1 MCRCLTTKI
10 CSGLSVLNL
19 RNVSVLQLEEGE
31 DNYLIHA
38 ESVVAIRD
46 CPQCR
51 SADSVVIGN
60 RKQKYVDAQMHT
72 KKVRIE
78 FTRKRFKCKPC
89 GKTYFEPLE
98 WLHEDFRMP
107 KRTVE
112 YAVKQAAKVPFLSVA
127 RELGVDE
134 KTVRNIFANYVTAI
148 ENNHDW
154 QAPRVLGIDETHFS
168 KKMHLVMTDIEKKTL
183 LDMRKDRSQEATQKA
198 IMRLRG
204 WNDIEIVCID
214 MWRPYLRAVKQLIPN
229 AVVVV
234 DRFHVAKMG
243 NEAMEK
249 ARKAVRAKLTV
260 KERKKLKNDRKILLK
275 RRDNIKGLNE
285 LASFEFWTNEYP
297 QLMEVY
303 NAKEGFLGMWDMP
316 TRKQAE
322 DYWENWKS
330 VATPTVRE
338 FFSDAIRAV
347 DNWHEEIF
355 NWWDYPY
362 TNAVTESLN
371 NTIKGVFRNGRG
383 YSFEVLRA
391 KLLYTKGGLETT
403 IDSLN
408 QPRPEPTDMIFF
420 DEPEMSF
427 HGTRMTVN
435 KLLFEQVIIQSNT
448 HKKQ

>member
-1 MCRCLTTKI
+1 MPL
-10 CSGLSVLNL
+10 LNL
-19 RNVSVLQLEEGE
+19 PNVVVRNLEEDDE
-31 DNYLIHA
+31 SYVIHA
-38 ESVVAIRD
+38 ESSVAIRD
-46 CPQCR
+46 CPECR
-51 SADSVVIGN
+51 SAESVVIGK
-60 RKQKYVDAQMHT
+60 RIQGFVDTQMHAKT
-72 KKVRIE
+72 VRIS
-78 FTRKRFKCKPC
+78 FTRKRLKCKPC

-107 KRTVE
+107 KRTVD
-112 YAVKQAAKVPFLSVA
+112 YIVKRAAKVPFLSVA
-127 RELGVDE
+127 SELGVDE
-134 KTVRNIFANYVTAI
+134 KTIRNVFANYVTAI
-148 ENNHDW
+148 ENKHDW

-168 KKMHLVMTDIEKKTL
+168 QKMHLVMTDIEKRTL
-183 LDMRKDRSQEATQKA
+183 LDMRKDRSQDATQKA

-204 WNDIEIVCID
+204 WKNIEIVCID
-214 MWRPYLRAVKQLIPN
+214 MWRPYHRAVKQLIPN

-234 DRFHVAKMG
+234 DRFHVAKMAG
-243 NEAMEK
+243 EAMEK
-249 ARKAVRAKLTV
+249 ARKSVRAELTV

-285 LASFEFWTNEYP
+285 LASFDFWTNEYP

-330 VATPTVRE
+330 VATPTVRKY
-338 FFSDAIRAV
+338 FSDAIRAI

-371 NTIKGVFRNGRG
+371 NSIKGTFRNGRG

-408 QPRPEPTDMIFF
+408 QPRPEPNEMILI

-427 HGTRMTVN
+427 HGFRHDMVR
-435 KLLFEQVIIQSNT
+435 KLFEQHMKHPNT
-448 HKKQ
+448 HKKK

>member
-1 MCRCLTTKI
+1 M
-10 CSGLSVLNL
+10 LNL
-19 RNVSVLQLEEGE
+19 RNVSVLLLEENE
-31 DNYLIHA
+31 DSYVIHA
-38 ESVVAIRD
+38 ESVVIIRD
-46 CPQCR
+46 CPECR
-51 SADSVVIGN
+51 STDSVVIGK
-60 RKQKYVDAQMHT
+60 RIQRYVDTQMHAKT
-72 KKVRIE
+72 VRIS
-78 FTRKRFKCKPC
+78 FTRKRLKCKAC
-89 GKTYFEPLE
+89 GKTYFEPLA

-107 KRTVE
+107 IRTVD
-112 YAVKQAAKVPFLSVA
+112 YVVKRAAKVPFLSVA
-127 RELGVDE
+127 SELGVDE
-134 KTVRNIFANYVTAI
+134 KTIRNVFANYVTAI
-148 ENNHDW
+148 ENKHDW

-168 KKMHLVMTDIEKKTL
+168 QKMHLVMTDIEKRTL
-183 LDMRKDRSQEATQKA
+183 LDMRKDRSQDATQKA

-204 WNDIEIVCID
+204 WKNIEIVCID
-214 MWRPYLRAVKQLIPN
+214 MWRPYYRAVKQLIPN
-229 AVVVV
+229 TVVVV
-234 DRFHVAKMG
+234 DRFHVAKMAG
-243 NEAMEK
+243 EAMEK
-249 ARKAVRAKLTV
+249 ARKAVRAELTV

-285 LASFEFWTNEYP
+285 LVSFEFWTNEYP

-316 TRKQAE
+316 TRKEAE

-330 VATPTVRE
+330 VATPTVRKY
-338 FFSDAIRAV
+338 FSDAIRAI

-371 NTIKGVFRNGRG
+371 NSIKGTFRNGRG

-408 QPRPEPTDMIFF
+408 QPRPEPNEMILI

-427 HGTRMTVN
+427 HGFRHDMVRA
-435 KLLFEQVIIQSNT
+435 LFEQHINHPNT
-448 HKKQ
+448 HKKK

>member
-1 MCRCLTTKI
+1 M
-10 CSGLSVLNL
+10 LNL
-19 RNVSVLQLEEGE
+19 RNVSVLQLEERE
-31 DNYLIHA
+31 ESYIIHA
-38 ESVVAIRD
+38 ESVVVIRD
-46 CPQCR
+46 CPECR
-51 SADSVVIGN
+51 SANSVVIGK
-60 RKQKYVDAQMHT
+60 RVQKYVDAQMHT

-78 FTRKRFKCKPC
+78 YTRKRLKCKSC
-89 GKTYFEPLE
+89 NKTYFEPLE

-134 KTVRNIFANYVTAI
+134 KTVRNIFANYVTTI
-148 ENNHDW
+148 ENKHDW

-183 LDMRKDRSQEATQKA
+183 LDMRRDRSQEATQKA

-229 AVVVV
+229 TVVVI

-316 TRKQAE
+316 TRKEAE
-322 DYWENWKS
+322 DYWDNWKS

-338 FFSDAIRAV
+338 FFSEAIRAV

-435 KLLFEQVIIQSNT
+435 KLFYEQVIIQSNT
-448 HKKQ
+448 HKKK

>member
-1 MCRCLTTKI
+1 M
-10 CSGLSVLNL
+10 LNL
-19 RNVSVLQLEEGE
+19 PNVTETKLVTDE

-38 ESVVAIRD
+38 ESVIAIRD

-51 SADSVVIGN
+51 SADSVVIGS

-148 ENNHDW
+148 ENKHDW

-183 LDMRKDRSQEATQKA
+183 LDMRRDRSQEATQKA

-229 AVVVV
+229 TIVVV
-234 DRFHVAKMG
+234 DRFHVAKMAG
-243 NEAMEK
+243 EAMEK
-249 ARKAVRAKLTV
+249 ARKAVRAELTV

-316 TRKQAE
+316 TRKEAE
-322 DYWENWKS
+322 GYWENWKS

-408 QPRPEPTDMIFF
+408 QPRPGPTDMIFF

-435 KLLFEQVIIQSNT
+435 KLLYEQVIIQSNT
-448 HKKQ
+448 HKKK

>member
-1 MCRCLTTKI
+1 M
-10 CSGLSVLNL
+10 
-19 RNVSVLQLEEGE
+19 LQLEERE
-31 DNYLIHA
+31 ESYIIHA
-38 ESVVAIRD
+38 ESVVVIRD
-46 CPQCR
+46 CPECR
-51 SADSVVIGN
+51 SANSVVIGK
-60 RKQKYVDAQMHT
+60 RVQKYVDAQMHT

-78 FTRKRFKCKPC
+78 YTRKRLKCKSC
-89 GKTYFEPLE
+89 NKTYFEPLE

-134 KTVRNIFANYVTAI
+134 KTVRNIFANYVTTI
-148 ENNHDW
+148 ENKHDW

-183 LDMRKDRSQEATQKA
+183 LDMRRDRSQEATQKA

-229 AVVVV
+229 TVVVI

-316 TRKQAE
+316 TRKEAE
-322 DYWENWKS
+322 DYWDNWKS

-338 FFSDAIRAV
+338 FFSEAIRAV

-435 KLLFEQVIIQSNT
+435 KLFYEQVIIQSNT
-448 HKKQ
+448 HKKK

>member
-1 MCRCLTTKI
+1 MIL
-10 CSGLSVLNL
+10 LNL
-19 RNVSVLQLEEGE
+19 RNVSVLQLEEHE
-31 DNYLIHA
+31 DSYVIHA
-38 ESVVAIRD
+38 ESVVIVRD
-46 CPQCR
+46 CPECR
-51 SADSVVIGN
+51 SADSVVIGK
-60 RKQKYVDAQMHT
+60 RVQRYVYTQMHAKT
-72 KKVRIE
+72 VRIS
-78 FTRKRFKCKPC
+78 FTRKRLKCKPC

-107 KRTVE
+107 KRTVD
-112 YAVKQAAKVPFLSVA
+112 YIVKRAAKVPFLSVA
-127 RELGVDE
+127 SELGVDE
-134 KTVRNIFANYVTAI
+134 KTIRNVFANYVTAI
-148 ENNHDW
+148 ENKHDW

-168 KKMHLVMTDIEKKTL
+168 QKMHLVMTDIEKRTL
-183 LDMRKDRSQEATQKA
+183 LDMRKDRSQDATQKA

-204 WNDIEIVCID
+204 WKNIEIVCID
-214 MWRPYLRAVKQLIPN
+214 MWRPYHRAVKQLIPN
-229 AVVVV
+229 TVVVI
-234 DRFHVAKMG
+234 DRFHVAKMAG
-243 NEAMEK
+243 EAMEK
-249 ARKAVRAKLTV
+249 ARKAVRAELTV

-285 LASFEFWTNEYP
+285 LASFDFWTNEYP

-316 TRKQAE
+316 TRKEAE

-330 VATPTVRE
+330 VATPTVRKY
-338 FFSDAIRAV
+338 FSDAIRAI

-371 NTIKGVFRNGRG
+371 NSIKGTFRNGRG

-408 QPRPEPTDMIFF
+408 QPRPEPNEMILI

-427 HGTRMTVN
+427 HGFRHDMVRT
-435 KLLFEQVIIQSNT
+435 LFEQHINHPNT
-448 HKKQ
+448 HKKK

>member
-1 MCRCLTTKI
+1 M
-10 CSGLSVLNL
+10 
-19 RNVSVLQLEEGE
+19 LQLEERE
-31 DNYLIHA
+31 ESYIIHA
-38 ESVVAIRD
+38 ESVVVIRD
-46 CPQCR
+46 CPECR
-51 SADSVVIGN
+51 SANSVVIGK
-60 RKQKYVDAQMHT
+60 RVQKYVDAQMHT

-78 FTRKRFKCKPC
+78 YTRKRLKCKSC
-89 GKTYFEPLE
+89 NKTYFEPLE

-134 KTVRNIFANYVTAI
+134 KTVRNIFANYVTTI
-148 ENNHDW
+148 ENKHDW

-183 LDMRKDRSQEATQKA
+183 LDMRRDRSQEATQKA

-229 AVVVV
+229 TVVVI

-316 TRKQAE
+316 TRKEAE

-338 FFSDAIRAV
+338 FFSEAIRAV

-435 KLLFEQVIIQSNT
+435 KLFYEQVIIQSNT
-448 HKKQ
+448 HKKK

>member
-1 MCRCLTTKI
+1 M
-10 CSGLSVLNL
+10 LNL
-19 RNVSVLQLEEGE
+19 RNVSVLQLEERE
-31 DNYLIHA
+31 ESYIIHA
-38 ESVVAIRD
+38 ESVVVIRD
-46 CPQCR
+46 CPECR
-51 SADSVVIGN
+51 SANSVVIGK
-60 RKQKYVDAQMHT
+60 RVQKYVDAQMHT

-78 FTRKRFKCKPC
+78 YTRKRLKCKSC
-89 GKTYFEPLE
+89 NKTYFEPLE

-134 KTVRNIFANYVTAI
+134 KTVRNIFANYVTTI
-148 ENNHDW
+148 ENKHDW

-183 LDMRKDRSQEATQKA
+183 LDMRRDRSQEATQKA

-229 AVVVV
+229 TVVVI

-316 TRKQAE
+316 TRKEAE

-338 FFSDAIRAV
+338 FFSEAIRAV

-435 KLLFEQVIIQSNT
+435 KLFYEQVIIQSNT
-448 HKKQ
+448 HKKK

>member
-1 MCRCLTTKI
+1 M
-10 CSGLSVLNL
+10 LNL
-19 RNVSVLQLEEGE
+19 RNVSVLQLEENE
-31 DNYLIHA
+31 DSYVIHA
-38 ESVVAIRD
+38 ESVVIIRD
-46 CPQCR
+46 CPECR
-51 SADSVVIGN
+51 SADSVVIGK
-60 RKQKYVDAQMHT
+60 RIQRYVDTQMHAKT
-72 KKVRIE
+72 VRIS
-78 FTRKRFKCKPC
+78 FTRKRLKCKAC
-89 GKTYFEPLE
+89 GKTYFEPLA

-107 KRTVE
+107 IRTVD
-112 YAVKQAAKVPFLSVA
+112 YVVKRAAKVPFLSVA
-127 RELGVDE
+127 SELGVDE
-134 KTVRNIFANYVTAI
+134 KTIRNVFANYVTAI
-148 ENNHDW
+148 ENKHDW

-168 KKMHLVMTDIEKKTL
+168 QKMHLVMTDIEKRTL
-183 LDMRKDRSQEATQKA
+183 LDMRKDRSQDATQKA

-204 WNDIEIVCID
+204 WKNIEIVCID
-214 MWRPYLRAVKQLIPN
+214 MWRPYYRAVKQLIPN
-229 AVVVV
+229 TVVVV
-234 DRFHVAKMG
+234 DRFHVAKMAG
-243 NEAMEK
+243 EAMEK
-249 ARKAVRAKLTV
+249 ARKAVRTELTV

-316 TRKQAE
+316 TRKEAE

-330 VATPTVRE
+330 VATPTVRKY
-338 FFSDAIRAV
+338 FSDAIRAI

-371 NTIKGVFRNGRG
+371 NSIKGTFRNGRG

-408 QPRPEPTDMIFF
+408 QPRPDPNEMILI

-427 HGTRMTVN
+427 HGFRHDMVRT
-435 KLLFEQVIIQSNT
+435 LFEQHINHPNT
-448 HKKQ
+448 HKKK

>member
-1 MCRCLTTKI
+1 M
-10 CSGLSVLNL
+10 LNL
-19 RNVSVLQLEEGE
+19 RNVSVLQLEENE
-31 DNYLIHA
+31 DSYVIHA
-38 ESVVAIRD
+38 ESVVIIRD
-46 CPQCR
+46 CPECR
-51 SADSVVIGN
+51 SADSVVIGK
-60 RKQKYVDAQMHT
+60 RIQRYVDTQMHAKT
-72 KKVRIE
+72 VRIS
-78 FTRKRFKCKPC
+78 FTRKRLKCKAC
-89 GKTYFEPLE
+89 GKTYFEPLA

-107 KRTVE
+107 IRTVD
-112 YAVKQAAKVPFLSVA
+112 YVVKRAAKVPFLSVA
-127 RELGVDE
+127 SELGVDE
-134 KTVRNIFANYVTAI
+134 KTIRNVFANYVTAI
-148 ENNHDW
+148 ENKHDW

-168 KKMHLVMTDIEKKTL
+168 QKMHLVMTDIEKRTL
-183 LDMRKDRSQEATQKA
+183 LDMRKDRSQDATQKA

-204 WNDIEIVCID
+204 WKNIEIVCID
-214 MWRPYLRAVKQLIPN
+214 MWRPYYRAVKQLIPN
-229 AVVVV
+229 TVVVV
-234 DRFHVAKMG
+234 DRFHVAKMAG
-243 NEAMEK
+243 EAMEK
-249 ARKAVRAKLTV
+249 ARKAVRAELTV

-316 TRKQAE
+316 TRKEAE

-330 VATPTVRE
+330 VATPTVRKY
-338 FFSDAIRAV
+338 FSDAIRAI

-371 NTIKGVFRNGRG
+371 NSIKGTFRNGRG

-408 QPRPEPTDMIFF
+408 QPRPDPNEMILI

-427 HGTRMTVN
+427 HGTRVAVN
-435 KLLFEQVIIQSNT
+435 KMLFEQFINQSNT
-448 HKKQ
+448 HNKK